1 LPRQEASAI
10 IVVTEAKLADYE
22 AVRYRLLTDVD
33 VLVAA

>member
-1 LPRQEASAI
+1 LDGL
-10 IVVTEAKLADYE
+10 VTFLTHFFPYLADYE